1 MKEIT
6 VKSISKINI
15 GLNIVSKREDGYHN
29 LETIFYPIQLHD
41 VIKFRKSNKINF
53 SSNSDLLNSEKENLI
68 LKAINIL
75 EKRTN
80 KKLNVEIYL
89 DKKIPIGAGL
99 GGGSSNAAFTLKT
112 INELFELNISNEEL
126 RKLALT
132 LGSDVPL
139 FLFDL
144 PAYAE
149 SRGEKL
155 KKLNFKIRDYILI
168 VNPNIHISTRWAF
181 SKILP
186 KTPKH
191 SLSEIIEKYPEDY
204 SIWKELIKNDFEP
217 IVLNEYS
224 EIRKLK
230 ESLIELG
237 SEFCLMTGSGSTFFA
252 IFKETKLLNEAK
264 EYLERKGY
272 FVYSENPN

>member
-1 MKEIT
+1 MEEIT
-6 VKSISKINI
+6 VKSIAKINI

-41 VIKFRKSNKINF
+41 ILRFKKSDKIYF

-68 LKAINIL
+68 LKAINVL
-75 EKRTN
+75 ENYAN
-80 KKLNVEIYL
+80 KKIKVEIYL

-112 INELFELNISNEEL
+112 INDLFELNISNEEL
-126 RKLALT
+126 RKLGLT

-155 KKLNFKIRDYILI
+155 RKIDFRIRDYILI
-168 VNPNIHISTRWAF
+168 VNPNIHISTKWAF
-181 SKILP
+181 SKISP

-191 SLSEIIEKYPEDY
+191 NLIEIIEKYSEDY

-217 IVLNEYS
+217 IVLNEYT
-224 EIRKLK
+224 EIKELK
-230 ESLIELG
+230 KSLTELG

-264 EYLERKGY
+264 EYLQRKGY